1 MDRTTK
7 LNPSLRGPFRGAV
20 LESPARH
27 VARRGRSP
35 GKMVVH
41 KRLYDHG
48 WLCVRCGHTWVPETE
63 ASALT
68 C

>member
-1 MDRTTK
+1 VLFWKARPGM
-7 LNPSLRGPFRGAV
+7 LRAGA
-20 LESPARH
+20 EAPE
-27 VARRGRSP
+27 
-35 GKMVVH
+35 KWIVH